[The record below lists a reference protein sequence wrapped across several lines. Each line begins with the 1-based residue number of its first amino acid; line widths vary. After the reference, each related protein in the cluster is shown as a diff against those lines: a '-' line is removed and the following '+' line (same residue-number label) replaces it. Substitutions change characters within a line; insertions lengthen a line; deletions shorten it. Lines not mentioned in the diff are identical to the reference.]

1 VIKNSSDE
9 KQMMSDA
16 DQALYRAKRT
26 GKDRVE
32 TLHPQEKLDLA
43 AANNLD

>member
-1 VIKNSSDE
+1 VIKDSSDE
-9 KQMMSDA
+9 RQMMSDA

-32 TLHPQEKLDLA
+32 TLHPMEKMDLSA
-43 AANNLD
+43 AANN